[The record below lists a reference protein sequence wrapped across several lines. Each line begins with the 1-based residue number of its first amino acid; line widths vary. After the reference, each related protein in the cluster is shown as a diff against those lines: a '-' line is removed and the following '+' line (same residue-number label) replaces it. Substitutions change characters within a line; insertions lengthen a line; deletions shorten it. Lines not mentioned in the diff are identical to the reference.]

1 MFNKTADQTAAPTGA
16 MTTTSRNS
24 NSRSTFA
31 SDLRITGEVTALGDI
46 EMAGEIDGNVVARGL
61 TVTAEGR
68 LNGTVRAET
77 VEVRGKLEG
86 QVAAGTFTLRASA
99 QVAAD
104 VAYKTLVIE
113 SGAQIEGSFSRPKG

>member
-1 MFNKTADQTAAPTGA
+1 MFNKTADQTAAPAGA
-16 MTTTSRNS
+16 MTTTARNS

-61 TVTAEGR
+61 VVSAEGR

-104 VAYKTLVIE
+104 VAYKTVVIE
-113 SGAQIEGSFSRPKG
+113 SGAQIEGSFARPKG